1 MSPILSALKAGH
13 WQVLPTSILCLPTE
27 LCVAP
32 SAGHCSALHCSGCCT
47 EKALLQRIQDLLQ
60 HHPGEIQVG
69 VETRLP
75 LPPLGLRLS

>member
-47 EKALLQRIQDLLQ
+47 VKALLQRIWTCCSTILEKSKL
-60 HHPGEIQVG
+60 E
-69 VETRLP
+69 
-75 LPPLGLRLS
+75 